1 MDIVTLILLFL
12 VLATALR
19 FAWHELRGH

>member
-1 MDIVTLILLFL
+1 MDIVTFILLFL
-12 VLATALR
+12 VLATVLR